1 MTYYK
6 YKVEI
11 YEHGRWLR
19 KKKNNDLITVDYVE
33 LSTKGGKFVYKVYDT
48 WGNVY
53 DADEL
58 YSTC

>member
-6 YKVEI
+6 YHVEI

-19 KKKNNDLITVDYVE
+19 EKKNNNLITVDYVE

-48 WGNVY
+48 KGRVHN
-53 DADEL
+53 ADDL
-58 YSTC
+58 C

>member
-6 YKVEI
+6 YSVEI

-19 KKKNNDLITVDYVE
+19 EKKNNNLITVDYVE
-33 LSTKGGKFVYKVYDT
+33 LSTKNGKLVYKVYDT
-48 WGNVY
+48 AGRAYN
-53 DADEL
+53 AEEL